1 MGFYGVSIR
10 HLQRYTVV
18 LARHNEDSFWVTR
31 EKARGMQA
39 QSKGPVGVQGYSLV
53 CS

>member
-1 MGFYGVSIR
+1 MDLYGGSTR

-18 LARHNEDSFWVTR
+18 LAWHNEDSFWVTR

-39 QSKGPVGVQGYSLV
+39 QSKGPEGVQGYSLL